1 MSNLA
6 INEKMVSEL
15 LNSSEEFPI
24 DFDVAWQWAGYTR
37 KDNAIRKLKKYFIE
51 GQDFSS
57 DRRSASISGG
67 SAISYSLTN
76 DCFKEFCMVA
86 GTENGKEVRRYY
98 LNCEKQLKE
107 AHVHRVAVP
116 IAPSLDTEQRI
127 SILSEASRL
136 FGLADSPRHMQLIR
150 DRVANL
156 LNDQTAPV
164 VASEP
169 RWMGVTEVAEDL
181 GYKPSQ
187 VAKVGS
193 QLGKVVAAWYR
204 AEFSADPLEEE
215 RIFNGR
221 MTDLKV
227 YQRSEDLDGIVMAYL
242 NQKGLSNL
250 AIAKSRCAS

>member
-1 MSNLA
+1 MPNLA

-24 DFDVAWQWAGYTR
+24 DFEMAWQWAGYTNKR
-37 KDNAIRKLKKYFIE
+37 NAANKLKAHFEDGLEFSIMLSKNPE
-51 GQDFSS
+51 GGRPSV
-57 DRRSASISGG
+57 
-67 SAISYSLTN
+67 SYSLTN
-76 DCFKEFCMVA
+76 DCFKMFCMMA
-86 GTENGKEVRRYY
+86 GTGKGKEVRRYY
-98 LNCEKQLKE
+98 IECEKRLKINQGIQ
-107 AHVHRVAVP
+107 VAVP

-136 FGLADSPRHMQLIR
+136 FGLSDSPRHMQLIR

-156 LNDQTAPV
+156 LNDQAAPI

-204 AEFSADPLEEE
+204 AEFNADPLEEE

-250 AIAKSRCAS
+250 AIAQSRGAS